1 MKMKKY
7 KIIIIAI
14 VLLLSLIVILQNM
27 HPFSTNFIFWKFS
40 LPGAFLLFLTFMFGF
55 IAGLLTAIRFES
67 KSEKKQ
73 EVVSDKNK
81 T

>member
-1 MKMKKY
+1 MKKF
-7 KIIIIAI
+7 KIIVMAI

-27 HPFSTNFIFWKFS
+27 HPFRANILFWEFP

-55 IAGLLTAIRFES
+55 IAGLLVAIRFES

-73 EVVSDKNK
+73 EVVSGGNVA
-81 T
+81 

>member
-1 MKMKKY
+1 MKKF
-7 KIIIIAI
+7 KIIVIVI

-27 HPFSTNFIFWKFS
+27 QSVSTNFIFWEFS

-55 IAGLLTAIRFES
+55 IAGLLTAIRFEG
-67 KSEKKQ
+67 KSEKKR
-73 EVVSDKNK
+73 EVISDRNK

>member
-1 MKMKKY
+1 MKKF
-7 KIIIIAI
+7 KIIVIAI

-27 HPFSTNFIFWKFS
+27 QPVKTKFIFWMFT

-55 IAGLLTAIRFES
+55 IAGLLMAIRFES
-67 KSEKKQ
+67 RSEKKR
-73 EVVSDKNK
+73 EVISGGNK